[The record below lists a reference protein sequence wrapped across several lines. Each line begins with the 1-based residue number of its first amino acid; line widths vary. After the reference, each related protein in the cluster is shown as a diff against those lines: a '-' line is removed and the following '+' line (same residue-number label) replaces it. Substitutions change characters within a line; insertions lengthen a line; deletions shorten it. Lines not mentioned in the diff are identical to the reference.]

1 MLSRIIYGSR
11 VSVAMGLV
19 AVAISV
25 GAGAVLG
32 LLAGF
37 YRGPVDLVVMRLVD
51 VMLAFPGILLALVII
66 AVLGPDLRSAMIAVG
81 ISGMPLFIRVVRG
94 STLAVREL
102 HYVEAA
108 QATGCGDL
116 RVLARHVLPNV
127 LTPVIVLVTL
137 GIPSAIVAGAA
148 LSFLGLGDQ
157 AAHARLGRDAEPRPG
172 VHGHG
177 VVAVH
182 VPRAGH
188 RDHRR
193 GDQPLRRRPAGR
205 ARPAHEA
212 LGAAAVFALGA
223 PRAEASPV
231 QRGILRASIDP
242 YSSSMEAK
250 VVRTIRAR
258 FSKGVFEPLE
268 PEVTIALHEGEQV
281 LLTVSTPASGEPADL
296 IAATAG
302 AWKGLVDGEALK
314 RHIYADRLVATRPPA
329 RL

>member
-1 MLSRIIYGSR
+1 VSLWGDALRRLARNRGAAAGGLVFGLVVLLALAAPLVAPHDPVRFNVTASLEPPGSPYWLGTDQFGRDVLSRIIYGSR

-37 YRGPVDLVVMRLVD
+37 YRGVVDLVVMRLVD

-81 ISGMPLFIRVVRG
+81 VSGMPLFIRVVRG

-148 LSFLGLGDQ
+148 LSFLGLGIKPPTPDWGEMLSRGR
-157 AAHARLGRDAEPRPG
+157 AFMGTAWWLSTFPGLAIAIVVVAINRFGDGLRDALDPRMK
-172 VHGHG
+172 
-177 VVAVH
+177 
-182 VPRAGH
+182 
-188 RDHRR
+188 
-193 GDQPLRRRPAGR
+193 L
-205 ARPAHEA
+205 
-212 LGAAAVFALGA
+212 
-223 PRAEASPV
+223 
-231 QRGILRASIDP
+231 
-242 YSSSMEAK
+242 
-250 VVRTIRAR
+250 
-258 FSKGVFEPLE
+258 
-268 PEVTIALHEGEQV
+268 
-281 LLTVSTPASGEPADL
+281 
-296 IAATAG
+296 
-302 AWKGLVDGEALK
+302 
-314 RHIYADRLVATRPPA
+314 
-329 RL
+329 

>member
-1 MLSRIIYGSR
+1 VFLLVVMLAFAAPVVAPHDPIRFNVAVSLEPPGPRYWLGTDQFGRDVLSRIIYGSQ

-25 GAGAVLG
+25 AAGSVLG

-37 YRGPVDLVVMRLVD
+37 YRGAVDLVVMRLVD

-66 AVLGPDLRSAMIAVG
+66 AILGPDLRSAMIAVG

-148 LSFLGLGDQ
+148 LSFLGLGIKPPTPDWGEMLSRGR
-157 AAHARLGRDAEPRPG
+157 AFMGTAWWLSTFPGLAIAIVVLAINRFGDGLRDALDPRMK
-172 VHGHG
+172 
-177 VVAVH
+177 
-182 VPRAGH
+182 
-188 RDHRR
+188 
-193 GDQPLRRRPAGR
+193 L
-205 ARPAHEA
+205 
-212 LGAAAVFALGA
+212 
-223 PRAEASPV
+223 
-231 QRGILRASIDP
+231 
-242 YSSSMEAK
+242 
-250 VVRTIRAR
+250 
-258 FSKGVFEPLE
+258 
-268 PEVTIALHEGEQV
+268 
-281 LLTVSTPASGEPADL
+281 
-296 IAATAG
+296 
-302 AWKGLVDGEALK
+302 
-314 RHIYADRLVATRPPA
+314 
-329 RL
+329 